1 MKRLVFGIQGCG
13 QLTFHDLETRRQA
26 CPESGVISI
35 FQAPNHTPNA
45 NSSILRLHR
54 MCRWVRGKYGEI
66 PATEDRYCDPSAGFK
81 SLIAISLL
89 TDVSCFTIE
98 NLLNAEMWYLN
109 TPLLKTFD
117 LYEKPLEKHCLKFLV
132 CFPFSCTLQ
141 LTIMKY
147 VCPVDIRNSLVL
159 TEYGFLHW
167 VRPSARLSHGS
178 RHVGRNSGCTDVT
191 GGPPETN
198 LSPQSRSESWWS
210 HQAIVRQYTVVSL
223 DEKEAS
229 ERSDYQVGAKVDR
242 DLISSSSLL
251 SFTTGGGLRSTN
263 GSSLVPITRFSLQRS
278 PLRVNKFLEGH
289 RDSTNSS
296 PSSSPSDST
305 LSLKFWRKT
314 IYRVAH
320 SQESPIVVSWLC
332 HSPRNFDY

>member
-1 MKRLVFGIQGCG
+1 MIWKRVDRRVLNLELSPYSKL
-13 QLTFHDLETRRQA
+13 LT
-26 CPESGVISI
+26 
-35 FQAPNHTPNA
+35 APPNA

-132 CFPFSCTLQ
+132 CCPFVCTLQ

-198 LSPQSRSESWWS
+198 LSPQSRSESW
-210 HQAIVRQYTVVSL
+210 L
-223 DEKEAS
+223 MK
-229 ERSDYQVGAKVDR
+229 
-242 DLISSSSLL
+242 
-251 SFTTGGGLRSTN
+251 
-263 GSSLVPITRFSLQRS
+263 
-278 PLRVNKFLEGH
+278 
-289 RDSTNSS
+289 
-296 PSSSPSDST
+296 SPSDCSSIHGGIAWREGGKWKVW
-305 LSLKFWRKT
+305 LS
-314 IYRVAH
+314 
-320 SQESPIVVSWLC
+320 SWGEGRQG
-332 HSPRNFDY
+332 PNFQLLPSEFHHGRGS

>member
-1 MKRLVFGIQGCG
+1 MIWKRVDRRVLNLEVSPYYKL
-13 QLTFHDLETRRQA
+13 LTI
-26 CPESGVISI
+26 P
-35 FQAPNHTPNA
+35 PNA

-98 NLLNAEMWYLN
+98 NLLNAEMWYLK

-132 CFPFSCTLQ
+132 CSPFACTLQ

-167 VRPSARLSHGS
+167 VIPSARLSHGS

-198 LSPQSRSESWWS
+198 LSPQSRSESCWS

-242 DLISSSSLL
+242 DLISSSSPL

-278 PLRVNKFLEGH
+278 PLRVNKFLEGASWQH
-289 RDSTNSS
+289 
-296 PSSSPSDST
+296 
-305 LSLKFWRKT
+305 KFFSFFFPVWLNTFPEIWRKT